1 MITLHRLNGEEIIL
15 NHHHIEIIEQ
25 LPDTII
31 TLTNEKKYLVK
42 ESADQVIKKIMDYN
56 REVFEKRNG

>member
-15 NHHHIEIIEQ
+15 NHYHIEIIEQ
-25 LPDTII
+25 MPDTII

-42 ESADQVIKKIMDYN
+42 ESADQVIKKIADYN
-56 REVFEKRNG
+56 RELFEKRNG